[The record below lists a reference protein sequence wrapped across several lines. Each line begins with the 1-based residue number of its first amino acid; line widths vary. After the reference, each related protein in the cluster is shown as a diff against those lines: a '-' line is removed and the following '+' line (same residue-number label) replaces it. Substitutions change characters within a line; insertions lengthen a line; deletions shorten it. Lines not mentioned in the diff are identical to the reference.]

1 LLFTSVWRVSPQ
13 ERAVVTQFGAYSRT
27 LNSGVGVTLPW
38 PIESVTKVNVTDIRQ
53 LSIPEGGTANNFV
66 LTGDE
71 NIIDLDYQVRWSI
84 ADPELF
90 LFQLKDPEKTIR
102 DVADSAMRA
111 AISRVSLAGAIGAQR
126 GTIESDVERRMR
138 TILQGYR
145 SGVKVDGV
153 SINAADPPKE
163 VNEAFKSVTVAQQE
177 AQSALNNA
185 NTYAQ
190 QVTQRAIGEAA
201 AFDKVYEQYRL
212 SPVVTRRRMY
222 YETMEKVLSK
232 VDKTIIETPGVAPYL
247 PLPPA
252 ARRLPDVTVSG
263 AAQ

>member
-1 LLFTSVWRVSPQ
+1 M
-13 ERAVVTQFGAYSRT
+13 
-27 LNSGVGVTLPW
+27 
-38 PIESVTKVNVTDIRQ
+38 
-53 LSIPEGGTANNFV
+53 SIPEGGTGINFV
-66 LTGDE
+66 LTGDQ

-111 AISRVSLAGAIGAQR
+111 TISRVSLAGAIGAQR

-145 SGVKVDGV
+145 SGVRIDGV

-163 VNEAFKSVTVAQQE
+163 VNEAFKEVTVAQQE
-177 AQSALNNA
+177 AQSALNTA

-190 QVTQRAIGEAA
+190 EVTQRAIGEAA

-212 SPVVTRRRMY
+212 APGVTRRRMY

-263 AAQ
+263 GGQ